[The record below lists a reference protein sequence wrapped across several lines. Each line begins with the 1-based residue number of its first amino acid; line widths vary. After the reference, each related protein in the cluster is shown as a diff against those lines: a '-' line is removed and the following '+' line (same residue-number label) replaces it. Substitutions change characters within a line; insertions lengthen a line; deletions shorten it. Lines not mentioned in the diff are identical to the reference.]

1 MPLPTS
7 FELHRVAGR
16 ANARTTIFR
25 REIRNE
31 AIFEA
36 NPNKMKL
43 LHLTER
49 TRLSSKIALPT
60 PSSPTL
66 HKIFRFP
73 PYHMKGIMQIL
84 VVEDERRMADVL
96 RQALVEEGY
105 AVTVS
110 MEGREGLSLAQT
122 GGFDLIILDVMLP
135 GLSGFEI
142 VRQLRSKR
150 NQTPMLM
157 LTARDSTKDLV
168 EGLDIGAD
176 DYLTKPFSF
185 EVLLARV
192 RAVSRRG
199 PIPQPVC
206 IEVAG
211 LTMNPGTREVH
222 RAGRP
227 IDLTKTEYAILELLM
242 RSAGRVV
249 TRDTLIDRVWGGD
262 SDIASNTLDAFI
274 RLLRAR
280 IEEPGRA
287 RLIRTVRGVGYSL
300 KSEGG

>member
-1 MPLPTS
+1 M
-7 FELHRVAGR
+7 R
-16 ANARTTIFR
+16 
-25 REIRNE
+25 
-31 AIFEA
+31 
-36 NPNKMKL
+36 
-43 LHLTER
+43 
-49 TRLSSKIALPT
+49 
-60 PSSPTL
+60 
-66 HKIFRFP
+66 
-73 PYHMKGIMQIL
+73 IL
-84 VVEDERRMADVL
+84 VVEDERRMAELL

-105 AVTVS
+105 TVAVA
-110 MEGREGLSLAQT
+110 MDGREGLSMAET
-122 GGFDLIILDVMLP
+122 GGFDLIVLDVMLP

-142 VRQLRSKR
+142 ARRLRASR
-150 NQTPMLM
+150 NQTPLLM

-168 EGLDIGAD
+168 EGLDTGAD

-199 PIPQPVC
+199 PIPQPVFL
-206 IEVAG
+206 EVAG

-222 RAGRP
+222 RGGRP
-227 IDLTKTEYAILELLM
+227 IELTRTEFAILELLM

-249 TRDTLIDRVWGGD
+249 TRDALIERVWGGD

-280 IEEPGRA
+280 IEEPGQT

-300 KSEGG
+300 KPEAG